1 MARLIPTASQTVGPF
16 FGFALTHAAWS
27 DLTKAG
33 AQGEKIRI
41 AGRVLDGDGAAVPD
55 ALLEIWQA
63 NAAGKYDHPED
74 GQAKPLDPRFHGF
87 GRAATDKDGKYEF
100 LTVKPGRVPGRGNA
114 LQAPHIAVT
123 VFARGL
129 LTHLRTRI
137 YFDGEASN
145 DTDPVLGKL
154 DNPALR
160 RTLLARPDGK
170 AADGAAIWRFDV
182 VLQGER
188 ETVFFEI

>member
-16 FGFALTHAAWS
+16 FGFALTHPEWS

-33 AQGEKIRI
+33 AQGERIRI

-63 NAAGKYDHPED
+63 NAAGRYDHPED
-74 GQAKPLDPRFHGF
+74 SQAKPTDRHFHGF
-87 GRAATDKDGKYEF
+87 GRAATDKDGKFEF
-100 LTVKPGRVPGRGNA
+100 VTVKPGRVPGRGNA

-129 LTHLRTRI
+129 LKHLVTRI
-137 YFDGEASN
+137 YFEGEPAN
-145 DTDPVLGKL
+145 DSDPVLAKVE
-154 DNPALR
+154 DPERR
-160 RTLLARPDGK
+160 RTLLARPDGP
-170 AADGAAIWRFDV
+170 GAWRFDV
-182 VLQGER
+182 VLQGPH
-188 ETVFFEI
+188 ETVFFDI